1 MLWIRGMIRRP
12 RCVFRVVRLGWR
24 EPRKHGPHSTVG
36 MLAAASGA
44 MAAFIPVAAAAFAHS
59 PNEPDDGNT
68 IASLP
73 SSRA

>member
-1 MLWIRGMIRRP
+1 
-12 RCVFRVVRLGWR
+12 
-24 EPRKHGPHSTVG
+24 
-36 MLAAASGA
+36 
-44 MAAFIPVAAAAFAHS
+44 MAAFIPVAAAVFAHS